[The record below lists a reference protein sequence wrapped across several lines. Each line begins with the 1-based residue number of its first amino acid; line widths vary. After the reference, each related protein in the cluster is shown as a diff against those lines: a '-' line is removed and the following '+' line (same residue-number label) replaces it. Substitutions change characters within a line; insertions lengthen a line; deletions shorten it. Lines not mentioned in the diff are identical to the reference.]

1 MTSAVYAIGDGRVLK
16 IHKGLLEQYYLP
28 CLKRLYHRLHRASL
42 PFALPLILEHGSVAG
57 ICYHIERRL
66 RELWSTVSVEIHT
79 SFTAQP

>member
-16 IHKGLLEQYYLP
+16 IHSGRLEQDYLP
-28 CLKRLYHRLHRASL
+28 SLNSLYHRLPCDSL
-42 PFALPLILEHGSVAG
+42 SIAVPLIHEHGAGAG

-66 RELWSTVSVEIHT
+66 RELWSTVSVEIRT